1 MTRVPDE
8 VRKELRERLW
18 AVAEGMGWE
27 RLSGIEKSTRYEVWT
42 RDTEVGGKLTHYMDQ
57 RKVRVY
63 IKDTLMKGFSRA
75 RLADHGQ
82 VLRVLG
88 LPQDSS
94 GMVLRRYERP
104 HGRLL
109 ATNLMIAWG
118 QARDWKG
125 ILMAL
130 HERTFDQ
137 PGARPFAAIL
147 HSATGKFQEDAV
159 RTMVQSAA
167 DKLGIEKVVWL

>member
-8 VRKELRERLW
+8 VRKEMRERLW
-18 AVAEGMGWE
+18 GVAEGMGWE
-27 RLSGIEKSTRYEVWT
+27 RLSGIDKSTRYEVWT
-42 RDTEVGGKLTHYMDQ
+42 RDPEIGGRLTHYMDQ

-75 RLADHGQ
+75 RLANQ
-82 VLRVLG
+82 ALVMRVLG
-88 LPQDSS
+88 LPENDS
-94 GMVLRRYERP
+94 GTVLKRYERP

-109 ATNLMIAWG
+109 ATNLMVAWG
-118 QARDWKG
+118 QARDWKD

-130 HERTFDQ
+130 HERTFDH
-137 PGARPFAAIL
+137 PSARPFAAVL
-147 HSATGKFQEDAV
+147 NSATGKFQEDAV
-159 RTMVQSAA
+159 RKMVQAAA